1 MLVDVLPL
9 HDALFT
15 SISSKGHELS
25 LSFEDGGKQYD
36 LQIEGLV
43 GLYMDSFL
51 AGNIVLS
58 ASVYSLPLTDD
69 DAVSIQGIIEK
80 YSEYYKSPALQ
91 SAAGKAFVIESS
103 YGAELI
109 AVFTGRIVTPCG
121 FGEGRGHETY
131 PRRPSP

>member
-15 SISSKGHELS
+15 SISLKGHELS
-25 LSFEDGGKQYD
+25 LAFEEDGKKYD
-36 LQIEGLV
+36 LQIEDLV
-43 GLYMDSFL
+43 GFYVDSFL

-69 DAVSIQGIIEK
+69 VIVSNRGLIEK
-80 YSEYYKSPALQ
+80 YSEYYKSPVLP
-91 SAAGKAFVIESS
+91 SAVGKALLVESS

-109 AVFTGRIVTPCG
+109 AVFTGRIVTPAL
-121 FGEGRGHETY
+121 
-131 PRRPSP
+131 PA

>member
-15 SISSKGHELS
+15 SISSKRHELS

-43 GLYMDSFL
+43 GLYVDSFL

-58 ASVYSLPLTDD
+58 ASVYSLPLTGD

-91 SAAGKAFVIESS
+91 SAVGKAFVIESS

-109 AVFTGRIVTPCG
+109 AVFTGRIVTPVL
-121 FGEGRGHETY
+121 
-131 PRRPSP
+131 PA